1 MEQST
6 KHPQDCVRTQG
17 FKLSTRGIYLL
28 YACFWRDFRSL
39 SLLKG
44 SMHVLEDVCQF
55 LDRFFFFFFKK
66 NFWIGLC
73 TFNQKKKKT
82 VFCLNDLKKKK
93 KKKKFLPNKT

>member
-55 LDRFFFFFFKK
+55 LDRFMYF
-66 NFWIGLC
+66 
-73 TFNQKKKKT
+73 QPKKKKT